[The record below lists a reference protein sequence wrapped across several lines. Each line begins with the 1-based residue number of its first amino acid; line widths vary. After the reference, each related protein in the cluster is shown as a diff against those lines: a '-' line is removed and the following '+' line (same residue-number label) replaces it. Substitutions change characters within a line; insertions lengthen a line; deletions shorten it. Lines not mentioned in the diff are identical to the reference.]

1 MTLSDWTWS
10 QLDPIVCQLT
20 LSSILVNR
28 SVLWNILIVFVMQM
42 HTDTVV
48 CYLVAV
54 FCSCIL
60 FSPAY
65 SFTCLIVPNTK
76 CICVK

>member
-1 MTLSDWTWS
+1 MTLSNWTRS
-10 QLDPIVCQLT
+10 QLDPIICQLT
-20 LSSILVNR
+20 VDSMLVNH
-28 SVLWNILIVFVMQM
+28 SVVWNILIVFIMQM

-54 FCSCIL
+54 FCSCIS

-65 SFTCLIVPNTK
+65 SLSCLIVPNTK